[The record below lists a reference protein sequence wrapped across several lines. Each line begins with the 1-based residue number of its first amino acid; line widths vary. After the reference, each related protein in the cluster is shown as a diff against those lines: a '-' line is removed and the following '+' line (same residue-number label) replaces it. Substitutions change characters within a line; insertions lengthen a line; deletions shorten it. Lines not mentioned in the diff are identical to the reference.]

1 MAGNQGKGA
10 IFDLDGTLLD
20 SMGVWDQVDID
31 FLSKRGIDVPDDYMT
46 KVAAMQF
53 RQIAEYTIARF
64 SLTDTPEELMDE
76 WDHMARVMYATV
88 VEAKPYA
95 REYLAQLKESGAKL
109 AVATSLPPML
119 REPAMKHVG
128 IFDYFDEVVSVD
140 DAGDVGK
147 DQPDVYLLAASR
159 LRVEPEECTV
169 FEDLLIGM
177 RSAKSVGMKVWAM
190 HDDSSDADWLAIC
203 GLADGVMFD
212 FHDAPAVLLEPAS
225 YGDICIWGF
234 PLIRKT
240 PNTFHKSLPA
250 GSVQMSL
257 LP

>member
-95 REYLAQLKESGAKL
+95 RGISRSIE
-109 AVATSLPPML
+109 
-119 REPAMKHVG
+119 REWSETCRCHIAAA
-128 IFDYFDEVVSVD
+128 DAER
-140 DAGDVGK
+140 AGDEACWHFR
-147 DQPDVYLLAASR
+147 LLR
-159 LRVEPEECTV
+159 
-169 FEDLLIGM
+169 
-177 RSAKSVGMKVWAM
+177 
-190 HDDSSDADWLAIC
+190 
-203 GLADGVMFD
+203 
-212 FHDAPAVLLEPAS
+212 
-225 YGDICIWGF
+225 
-234 PLIRKT
+234 
-240 PNTFHKSLPA
+240 
-250 GSVQMSL
+250 
-257 LP
+257 

>member
-1 MAGNQGKGA
+1 MTQETKANQGKGA

-20 SMGVWDQVDID
+20 SMGVWDQVDVD
-31 FLSKRGIDVPDDYMT
+31 FLAKRGIEVPDDYMQ

-64 SLTDTPEELMDE
+64 SLSDTPEALMEE

-95 REYLAQLKESGAKL
+95 REYLESLKASGAKL

-128 IFDYFDEVVSVD
+128 IFDYFDDVVSVD

-147 DQPDVYLLAASR
+147 TEPDVYLLAASR
-159 LRVEPEECTV
+159 LGIKPSDCTV
-169 FEDLLIGM
+169 FEDLLVGM
-177 RSAKSVGMKVWAM
+177 RSAKSVGMRVWAM
-190 HDDSSDADWLAIC
+190 HDDSSDADWPAIC
-203 GLADGVMFD
+203 ALADGVIFD
-212 FHDAPAVLLEPAS
+212 FHDAPAVL
-225 YGDICIWGF
+225 
-234 PLIRKT
+234 
-240 PNTFHKSLPA
+240 
-250 GSVQMSL
+250 
-257 LP
+257 

>member
-1 MAGNQGKGA
+1 MTQENVSNQGKGA

-20 SMGVWDQVDID
+20 SMGVWDQVDVD
-31 FLSKRGIDVPDDYMT
+31 FLAKRGFEVPDDYMQ

-64 SLTDTPEELMDE
+64 GLSDTPEALMEE

-95 REYLAQLKESGAKL
+95 REYLAALKASGAKL

-128 IFDYFDEVVSVD
+128 IFDYFDDVVSVD

-147 DQPDVYLLAASR
+147 TEPDVYLLAASR
-159 LRVEPEECTV
+159 LGIKPSDCTV
-169 FEDLLIGM
+169 FEDLLVGM
-177 RSAKSVGMKVWAM
+177 RSAKSVIPPTPTGLR
-190 HDDSSDADWLAIC
+190 SAIWPTASC
-203 GLADGVMFD
+203 STSTTRPSYCNGLHHRLMFPG
-212 FHDAPAVLLEPAS
+212 HCV
-225 YGDICIWGF
+225 IR
-234 PLIRKT
+234 PLHAFMTPIR
-240 PNTFHKSLPA
+240 SI
-250 GSVQMSL
+250 SC
-257 LP
+257 

>member
-119 REPAMKHVG
+119 REPAMKHVA
-128 IFDYFDEVVSVD
+128 FSTTSMKWSVSMMP
-140 DAGDVGK
+140 A
-147 DQPDVYLLAASR
+147 
-159 LRVEPEECTV
+159 T
-169 FEDLLIGM
+169 
-177 RSAKSVGMKVWAM
+177 SAKTSRTCICWLHLASE
-190 HDDSSDADWLAIC
+190 SSRGSAPCSRIC
-203 GLADGVMFD
+203 
-212 FHDAPAVLLEPAS
+212 
-225 YGDICIWGF
+225 
-234 PLIRKT
+234 
-240 PNTFHKSLPA
+240 
-250 GSVQMSL
+250 
-257 LP
+257 

>member
-119 REPAMKHVG
+119 REPAMKYVG

-140 DAGDVGK
+140 DAGGVGK
-147 DQPDVYLLAASR
+147 DQPDVYLLAASC
-159 LRVEPEECTV
+159 LGVEPGECTV

-190 HDDSSDADWLAIC
+190 HDDSSDADWPAIC

-212 FHDAPAVLLEPAS
+212 FHDAPAVL
-225 YGDICIWGF
+225 
-234 PLIRKT
+234 
-240 PNTFHKSLPA
+240 
-250 GSVQMSL
+250 
-257 LP
+257 